1 MHPGIPRYSFNAYK
15 LQECLLVFFF
25 LFSVNCCHI
34 FEITMLQIRSP
45 STKAAQR
52 HAGVIKQIRLPLPH
66 TIHATSSSTALNFLC
81 RKTETSCV
89 PSWVI
94 WAYSSEH
101 DRKPLQIVNSWT
113 VKCNSLGMAISG
125 TARGREDGPEERRHC
140 WAPAAPQANPRLG
153 TTAHMGFLHCQ
164 LFFCLSCSWE

>member
-1 MHPGIPRYSFNAYK
+1 
-15 LQECLLVFFF
+15 
-25 LFSVNCCHI
+25 
-34 FEITMLQIRSP
+34 MLQIQSP

-66 TIHATSSSTALNFLC
+66 TIHATFSSTALNFLW

-89 PSWVI
+89 PSWAI

-113 VKCNSLGMAISG
+113 VKCNSLGTAISG
-125 TARGREDGPEERRHC
+125 TARGREDGPEERQHC

-153 TTAHMGFLHCQ
+153 TTAHMGLFALPAIFLPLLQ
-164 LFFCLSCSWE
+164 LGVTARSITTPNSWEWYMQ